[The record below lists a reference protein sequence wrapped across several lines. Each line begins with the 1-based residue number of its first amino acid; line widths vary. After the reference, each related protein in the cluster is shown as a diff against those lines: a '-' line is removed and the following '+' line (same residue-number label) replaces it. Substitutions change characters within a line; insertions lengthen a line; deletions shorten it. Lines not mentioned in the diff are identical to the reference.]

1 MEIGEILRFLCKK
14 GHAMAACPSKSGPK
28 ALFQDDFLAFLDDDS
43 LVVAAD
49 LLAGEIV
56 QRSIVVDG
64 HVDIVDTHG

>member
-43 LVVAAD
+43 LVVTAD
-49 LLAGEIV
+49 LLAGEIIHRCIGV
-56 QRSIVVDG
+56 NSHINIADASR
-64 HVDIVDTHG
+64 

>member
-1 MEIGEILRFLCKK
+1 
-14 GHAMAACPSKSGPK
+14 MAACPSKSGPK

-49 LLAGEIV
+49 LLAGEII
-56 QRSIVVDG
+56 QRSVVVDG